1 MLLGCNDS
9 VIHFEEPAFT
19 MSKTQLH
26 KFDQLVLG
34 RSQEGKPTQAL
45 SAGKDRYD
53 VYLYVSAPDS

>member
-1 MLLGCNDS
+1 
-9 VIHFEEPAFT
+9 

>member
-1 MLLGCNDS
+1 M
-9 VIHFEEPAFT
+9 

-26 KFDQLVLG
+26 KFEQLVLG